1 MRSLGQIGLKIINVG
16 LVAGMVVMS
25 ALVLTNVIL
34 RYGFHSGL
42 PFSVEISRL
51 IFVWIVL
58 VGAVAVMAEGQHLA
72 VTMLTAALPE
82 PARRPLALLTHGVML
97 YCCYLIAKGSYSLVL
112 INWNNRS
119 PISGVSVGFLYGA
132 GLFFAL
138 GCALVLLVGIFN
150 VLTGREPVPVQQ
162 GMEEAGQ

>member
-1 MRSLGQIGLKIINVG
+1 MHSLGRTAGRVVNVS
-16 LVAGMVVMS
+16 LVAGMAFMS
-25 ALVLTNVIL
+25 AMVLINVIL
-34 RYGFHSGL
+34 RYGFQSGL

-51 IFVWIVL
+51 IFVWVVL

-72 VTMLTAALPE
+72 VTMLSTALPRKV
-82 PARRPLALLTHGVML
+82 RRPLLLAKHAIML
-97 YCCYLIAKGSYSLVL
+97 ACCYLLAKGSYSLVL

-138 GCALVLLVGIFN
+138 GCALVLLVGVWQ
-150 VLTGREPVPVQQ
+150 VLTGQEPLTEQP
-162 GMEEAGQ
+162 GMERG